1 MFMRPTFRLVRDN
14 TKIQFMRGRI
24 MGLVVSAIL
33 STASVVMFF
42 YPGLNLGIDFS
53 GGIVMEV
60 RTPGPADFGQIR
72 AALAAEHIPEQG
84 VQQFGDPSEVL
95 IRLGAQ
101 PTEAAVQQAV
111 TRVRTALEKAVSGVK
126 VLRTDAVGASVS
138 AELFR
143 NGLLALGIS
152 LVMILVYIWFRF
164 EWQFAVGAV
173 VTLIL
178 DITKAIGF
186 LALTR
191 IEFDLVMVA
200 AILTVLGYS
209 TNDKVVVYDRVRENL
224 RKYKSLTLREL
235 IDLSINET
243 LNRTLGTSMTVFLA
257 SLPLALFGGESISGF
272 AWVMLFG
279 IVVGTSS
286 SIFIAAPI
294 LLFLGEHRL
303 RREAAAPVPAPGA
316 RRSLSLLVGG
326 SEGSDVDNVAR
337 VFAAFLGPRLG
348 APRPGGVEI
357 DILCMPGDSGRAMLT
372 ALGDAQPG
380 GATVGWVMTPTLA
393 ARMIDRGDPTLI
405 QRIQL
410 VGQVEREPI
419 AFVSPA
425 SDPANSVQ
433 DIIRRAGDDADA
445 VPLGTPPAG
454 SPPHLAALRLQVLAQ
469 TRLNIVTFPSSAAV
483 RQAVVAGNV
492 SAAALGLSA

>member
-1 MFMRPTFRLVRDN
+1 
-14 TKIQFMRGRI
+14 
-24 MGLVVSAIL
+24 
-33 STASVVMFF
+33 
-42 YPGLNLGIDFS
+42 
-53 GGIVMEV
+53 MEV

-111 TRVRTALEKAVSGVK
+111 TRVRTALEKSVPGVK

-200 AILTVLGYS
+200 AILTILGYS

-224 RKYKSLTLREL
+224 RKYKTLPLRDL

-294 LLFLGEHRL
+294 LLFLGENRL
-303 RREAAAPVPAPGA
+303 RREAAPAAAP
-316 RRSLSLLVGG
+316 
-326 SEGSDVDNVAR
+326 
-337 VFAAFLGPRLG
+337 
-348 APRPGGVEI
+348 
-357 DILCMPGDSGRAMLT
+357 
-372 ALGDAQPG
+372 
-380 GATVGWVMTPTLA
+380 A
-393 ARMIDRGDPTLI
+393 ARP
-405 QRIQL
+405 
-410 VGQVEREPI
+410 
-419 AFVSPA
+419 
-425 SDPANSVQ
+425 
-433 DIIRRAGDDADA
+433 
-445 VPLGTPPAG
+445 
-454 SPPHLAALRLQVLAQ
+454 
-469 TRLNIVTFPSSAAV
+469 
-483 RQAVVAGNV
+483 
-492 SAAALGLSA
+492 